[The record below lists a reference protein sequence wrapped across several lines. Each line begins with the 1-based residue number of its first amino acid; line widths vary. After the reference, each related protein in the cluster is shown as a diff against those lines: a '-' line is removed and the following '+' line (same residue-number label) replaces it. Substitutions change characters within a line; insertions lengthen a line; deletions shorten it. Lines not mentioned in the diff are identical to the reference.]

1 VIDNPRGV
9 KLEALYASDAC
20 APVFK
25 EIADKIYANDIQMHK
40 LLIKEDGSKLNFAK
54 KKIIAHSSDIKA
66 FNDEMSIETSPQTE
80 GWTAVK
86 QDSQNSFNYEIKYN
100 KKNRVPD
107 TRGMSLRDAMYVL
120 ENKGLKVRVK
130 GIGKVASQSIPPGS
144 NFTSGRTIELVLQ

>member
-54 KKIIAHSSDIKA
+54 KK
-66 FNDEMSIETSPQTE
+66 
-80 GWTAVK
+80 
-86 QDSQNSFNYEIKYN
+86 
-100 KKNRVPD
+100 
-107 TRGMSLRDAMYVL
+107 
-120 ENKGLKVRVK
+120 
-130 GIGKVASQSIPPGS
+130 
-144 NFTSGRTIELVLQ
+144 

>member
-1 VIDNPRGV
+1 
-9 KLEALYASDAC
+9 
-20 APVFK
+20 
-25 EIADKIYANDIQMHK
+25 
-40 LLIKEDGSKLNFAK
+40 
-54 KKIIAHSSDIKA
+54 
-66 FNDEMSIETSPQTE
+66 MSIETSPQTE